1 MGSSRDDDL
10 PERADKP
17 PETVPNADFGR
28 MAAAC
33 RHSKPARLIQVEGP
47 GAPREVALG
56 EDALVLGRDEDC
68 DIQIPSGHVSRQHAL
83 VRPFMDNLEFRD
95 LQSRN
100 GSWLNNLRVHSA
112 TLREGDIVQIG
123 DAVFVF
129 RAGR

>member
-1 MGSSRDDDL
+1 MGSSWNKDM
-10 PERADKP
+10 PVGAEKP
-17 PETVPNADFGR
+17 PETVPNAEFGR
-28 MAAAC
+28 VAAAC

-56 EDALVLGRDEDC
+56 EQALVLGRGDDC

-83 VRPFMDNLEFRD
+83 VRPFMENLEFRD
-95 LQSRN
+95 LESRN

-112 TLREGDIVQIG
+112 TLREGDIVQVG
-123 DAVFVF
+123 DAIFVF